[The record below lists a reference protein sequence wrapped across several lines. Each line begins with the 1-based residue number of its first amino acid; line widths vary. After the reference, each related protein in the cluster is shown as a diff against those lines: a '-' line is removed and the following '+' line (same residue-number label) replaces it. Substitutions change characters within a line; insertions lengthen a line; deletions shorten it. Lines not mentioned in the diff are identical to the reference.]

1 MAPWVTVGYSVA
13 WDCVIIEIKVQP
25 FYQEH
30 CYYHQKFYASIFS
43 IKEKLSPQIKHIC
56 VKSSRFQQVPISK
69 EAETYSQKY
78 PSVVEKS
85 RRFESYELEI
95 VQVLMWE
102 DGIFTTITCP
112 EVPQNNSHYFHQ
124 TRVKH
129 NPQCPSTTT

>member
-1 MAPWVTVGYSVA
+1 M
-13 WDCVIIEIKVQP
+13 
-25 FYQEH
+25 
-30 CYYHQKFYASIFS
+30 
-43 IKEKLSPQIKHIC
+43 KEKLSPQIKHIC

-112 EVPQNNSHYFHQ
+112 EVPQNNSHYFHPADTQ
-124 TRVKH
+124 PGQRGV
-129 NPQCPSTTT
+129 

>member
-1 MAPWVTVGYSVA
+1 MLAYLVSKKKW
-13 WDCVIIEIKVQP
+13 
-25 FYQEH
+25 
-30 CYYHQKFYASIFS
+30 
-43 IKEKLSPQIKHIC
+43 EKLTPQIKHIC
-56 VKSSRFQQVPISK
+56 IKPSRFQQVSISK
-69 EAETYSQKY
+69 EAETCSQKY